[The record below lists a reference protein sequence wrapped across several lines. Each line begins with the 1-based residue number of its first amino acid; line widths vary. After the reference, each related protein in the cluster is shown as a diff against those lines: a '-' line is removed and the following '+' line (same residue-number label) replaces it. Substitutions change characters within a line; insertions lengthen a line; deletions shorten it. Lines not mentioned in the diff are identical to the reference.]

1 MTTDK
6 IVLSIISFA
15 VGVLIGYLIRS
26 LMRRDL
32 NSDDNKTLV
41 LLLVSVAWFVSVIV
55 EIVNPVYH
63 TNPMIHGLMGSIV
76 GFFYKFDLK
85 PKKK

>member
-6 IVLSIISFA
+6 IILSIISFS
-15 VGVLIGYLIRS
+15 VGVLIGYLIRCY
-26 LMRRDL
+26 MARDL
-32 NSDDNKTLV
+32 NASDNKTLV

-55 EIVNPVYH
+55 EIINPVYH

-76 GFFYKFDLK
+76 GFFYKFELK
-85 PKKK
+85 PKQK

>member
-6 IVLSIISFA
+6 IILSIISFA
-15 VGVLIGYLIRS
+15 VGILIGYIIRS
-26 LMRRDL
+26 SMSRDL
-32 NSDDNKTLV
+32 NANDNKTLV

-76 GFFYKFDLK
+76 GFFYKFEMK